1 MGILP
6 MLSLKIPV
14 GVHARVHGPKIV
26 QNLEM
31 LNEANQDMICNPE
44 LEGNLEL
51 SSYCIIARWIPLSE
65 KPSQNALQRP
75 YGNNEN

>member
-31 LNEANQDMICNPE
+31 LNEANKDMICNP
-44 LEGNLEL
+44 
-51 SSYCIIARWIPLSE
+51 
-65 KPSQNALQRP
+65 
-75 YGNNEN
+75 